1 MDIQGYECKEC
12 GNSFEEIERADSE
25 SKIQCPSCG
34 STNAEQSDA
43 ASEFLE
49 LVRDMGRTGG

>member
-1 MDIQGYECKEC
+1 MDIQGYECNEC
-12 GNSFEEIERADSE
+12 GNSFEEVEQADSE
-25 SKIQCPSCG
+25 SKIKCPSCG
-34 STNAEQSDA
+34 STDTKQSDA